1 MEIMNICVL
10 HLSDI
15 ERDTGSGVDREE
27 LIQWYLEQKETEF
40 ETEED
45 LEYERELIA
54 KALTK
59 LSRVSLFLIYKWF
72 IVDLRINGALSA
84 CLTPPLYSP
93 LVLPSSLFLYSHI
106 SLFLSLPLCLLK
118 LLLVLSRMANV
129 QDNYLLEI
137 RGDVN
142 SSLDPSNPQDET
154 MDDETA
160 ADSNKVYYVV
170 HPQVD
175 LSDLSSSLPGV

>member
-59 LSRVSLFLIYKWF
+59 LSRVSLIRTLHFLSISLLMSRIIIYLKSEETSIHPSTLPTLKTKPWTMRQQQMAIKFITSFIPKLIYPTF
-72 IVDLRINGALSA
+72 LPPYLVFSYYLCATDLAICISVY
-84 CLTPPLYSP
+84 PE
-93 LVLPSSLFLYSHI
+93 LFY
-106 SLFLSLPLCLLK
+106 
-118 LLLVLSRMANV
+118 LLLGRK
-129 QDNYLLEI
+129 Y
-137 RGDVN
+137 
-142 SSLDPSNPQDET
+142 
-154 MDDETA
+154 
-160 ADSNKVYYVV
+160 
-170 HPQVD
+170 
-175 LSDLSSSLPGV
+175 

>member
-1 MEIMNICVL
+1 MEIMNLCVL

-59 LSRVSLFLIYKWF
+59 LSRVCPSRSHLFISCRSSRF
-72 IVDLRINGALSA
+72 
-84 CLTPPLYSP
+84 
-93 LVLPSSLFLYSHI
+93 LVIPQPEAIAIPSSHLA
-106 SLFLSLPLCLLK
+106 
-118 LLLVLSRMANV
+118 VR
-129 QDNYLLEI
+129 
-137 RGDVN
+137 
-142 SSLDPSNPQDET
+142 
-154 MDDETA
+154 
-160 ADSNKVYYVV
+160 
-170 HPQVD
+170 
-175 LSDLSSSLPGV
+175 

>member
-10 HLSDI
+10 HLSDV

-59 LSRVSLFLIYKWF
+59 LSRVSLILFEE
-72 IVDLRINGALSA
+72 
-84 CLTPPLYSP
+84 SP
-93 LVLPSSLFLYSHI
+93 LDSTPSSFPLLPRFSFLHLHLLLFHLPTFLPSFWPGNVLLHSHEGAGGERKI
-106 SLFLSLPLCLLK
+106 
-118 LLLVLSRMANV
+118 
-129 QDNYLLEI
+129 DNKKGEI
-137 RGDVN
+137 REQG
-142 SSLDPSNPQDET
+142 EI
-154 MDDETA
+154 
-160 ADSNKVYYVV
+160 
-170 HPQVD
+170 
-175 LSDLSSSLPGV
+175 

>member
-1 MEIMNICVL
+1 MEIMNLCVL

-27 LIQWYLEQKETEF
+27 LIQWYLEQKEMDF
-40 ETEED
+40 ESEED

-59 LSRVSLFLIYKWF
+59 LAKVSPGLVVSAIKKRMLI
-72 IVDLRINGALSA
+72 
-84 CLTPPLYSP
+84 
-93 LVLPSSLFLYSHI
+93 
-106 SLFLSLPLCLLK
+106 LL
-118 LLLVLSRMANV
+118 

-142 SSLDPSNPQDET
+142 SSLDPSAAQDET
-154 MDDETA
+154 MDQDESA
-160 ADSNKVYYVV
+160 EGDKVYYVV

-175 LSDLSSSLPGV
+175 LSDLSSSLAS

>member
-59 LSRVSLFLIYKWF
+59 LSRVSLFLTIRVISISLLMFRIIIYLKFEETSIHLSTLPTLKTKPWTMRQQQMAIKF
-72 IVDLRINGALSA
+72 ITSFIPKLIYPTFL
-84 CLTPPLYSP
+84 PLY
-93 LVLPSSLFLYSHI
+93 LVFSLYLCVTILAICISVYPDLFYFL
-106 SLFLSLPLCLLK
+106 LGRK
-118 LLLVLSRMANV
+118 
-129 QDNYLLEI
+129 
-137 RGDVN
+137 
-142 SSLDPSNPQDET
+142 
-154 MDDETA
+154 
-160 ADSNKVYYVV
+160 
-170 HPQVD
+170 
-175 LSDLSSSLPGV
+175 

>member
-59 LSRVSLFLIYKWF
+59 LSKVSL
-72 IVDLRINGALSA
+72 V
-84 CLTPPLYSP
+84 LT
-93 LVLPSSLFLYSHI
+93 VT
-106 SLFLSLPLCLLK
+106 C
-118 LLLVLSRMANV
+118 A
-129 QDNYLLEI
+129 
-137 RGDVN
+137 
-142 SSLDPSNPQDET
+142 ET
-154 MDDETA
+154 D
-160 ADSNKVYYVV
+160 
-170 HPQVD
+170 Q
-175 LSDLSSSLPGV
+175 

>member
-10 HLSDI
+10 HLSDV

-59 LSRVSLFLIYKWF
+59 LSRVSLFLTRGNKRLYSF
-72 IVDLRINGALSA
+72 IV
-84 CLTPPLYSP
+84 
-93 LVLPSSLFLYSHI
+93 
-106 SLFLSLPLCLLK
+106 
-118 LLLVLSRMANV
+118 
-129 QDNYLLEI
+129 
-137 RGDVN
+137 
-142 SSLDPSNPQDET
+142 
-154 MDDETA
+154 
-160 ADSNKVYYVV
+160 
-170 HPQVD
+170 
-175 LSDLSSSLPGV
+175 SSSSIPPFHLLFFCLPVFLQSFYP